1 VTWRKAVRRIL
12 NIPCD
17 THNNLRPLLLS
28 NTLPFFDDLCKRSAR
43 FILECIQSDSSLVRS
58 VDRCSIVIGNSVIV
72 RNVVFQCSYF
82 DWQFSEFVQGRINL
96 RKAWFLS
103 HFYDKVTDS
112 DWCATQSL
120 LDIMNIR
127 EGSSVLK
134 FSDDSTFSA
143 SELSFIVLHVVTNRM
158 D

>member
-1 VTWRKAVRRIL
+1 MFQCHSDVTH
-12 NIPCD
+12 PCY
-17 THNNLRPLLLS
+17 THNNLLPLLLG

-58 VDRCSIVIGNSVIV
+58 VARFGIVAGFVNSFTV
-72 RNVVFQCSYF
+72 RNVVFLCSYF
-82 DWQFSEFVQGRINL
+82 GWQFSEFVQGRINL
-96 RKAWFLS
+96 CNAWFLS
-103 HFYDKVTDS
+103 HFYDKVTGS
-112 DWCATQSL
+112 DWCAAQSL

-143 SELSFIVLHVVTNRM
+143 SKLSFIMLCVATNRM